1 MEKKKIKGLFCIR
14 RGAPKLS
21 KLPERNSLF
30 LPDCAQVF
38 ICPARAVVS
47 RAFVSVGAALRWPGP
62 LLGVCFLVLRTWGER
77 RSQAG
82 MFFMARRTA
91 AVQSFI
97 LGLMWLLQFSS
108 PSLTEKRQIWDLDW
122 NDCVFN
128 YAVSQKPR
136 SQERWKY
143 SCRLRIGEVTRTRS
157 LAEFVI
163 HPPTD

>member
-1 MEKKKIKGLFCIR
+1 MKKKIKGLFCIR

-30 LPDCAQVF
+30 PPDCAHVF

-62 LLGVCFLVLRTWGER
+62 LLGVCFLVLRTWGEG
-77 RSQAG
+77 SQAG

-91 AVQSFI
+91 AVQPFI
-97 LGLMWLLQFSS
+97 LGLMWLLQFSL
-108 PSLTEKRQIWDLDW
+108 PPLSLKKRQIWDLDW

>member
-1 MEKKKIKGLFCIR
+1 MKCSGNFLNEKKKKIKGLFCIR

-30 LPDCAQVF
+30 LPDCAHVF

-62 LLGVCFLVLRTWGER
+62 LLGVCFLVLRTWGEG
-77 RSQAG
+77 SQAG

-97 LGLMWLLQFSS
+97 LGLMWLLQFSLPHLSLKKDKFGTWTEMTAFSIMLFLKS
-108 PSLTEKRQIWDLDW
+108 PGARRDG
-122 NDCVFN
+122 N
-128 YAVSQKPR
+128 
-136 SQERWKY
+136 
-143 SCRLRIGEVTRTRS
+143 
-157 LAEFVI
+157 I
-163 HPPTD
+163 HAGLE